1 MKIDGPKDFFIIEIE
16 YVVSLLVW
24 IYERLYTLPIT
35 FMRDGIMVMLDH
47 YKGLPMA
54 SIFRKEWVFC
64 IEIGCLWIL
73 YGLHIY
79 WFILLVRL
87 GYRAFVSYGWG
98 GRVMSRE
105 PENIRNISKE
115 GYEGDSD
122 VESDDESPK
131 KNEYV
136 CLLSNIF
143 CQLS

>member
-1 MKIDGPKDFFIIEIE
+1 
-16 YVVSLLVW
+16 
-24 IYERLYTLPIT
+24 
-35 FMRDGIMVMLDH
+35 MVMLDH

-136 CLLSNIF
+136 CLLSNIS